1 MKKLLV
7 VIFAMIFCASLL
19 TNCAEGKEHEHV
31 WVRIGGDRYI
41 WVKKCTKCDLY
52 KDFSPKACWEAV
64 YADGEVTL
72 KDPILERDSAI
83 ELVAIEEFI
92 IRNEGYDDSFADIT
106 LRIRANE
113 SKTYRAYIQSYQSG
127 DNLGEDF
134 YEDLVLTQGEETTVN
149 FEVWG
154 FYNTFYHVAIE
165 IDNSVFIF
173 RINP

>member
-1 MKKLLV
+1 MSCR
-7 VIFAMIFCASLL
+7 MG
-19 TNCAEGKEHEHV
+19 N
-31 WVRIGGDRYI
+31 
-41 WVKKCTKCDLY
+41 
-52 KDFSPKACWEAV
+52 
-64 YADGEVTL
+64 
-72 KDPILERDSAI
+72 
-83 ELVAIEEFI
+83 
-92 IRNEGYDDSFADIT
+92 DSFADIT